1 MPKAASHPHGRSRR
15 RAAHQLHGLSPC
27 AAGLAAALATA
38 AMAGPALAEAC
49 DPPPYW
55 KYVGSASTSF
65 ERNARFE
72 LGDGSVRQIS
82 NDLTVF
88 TWSWRDDG
96 LRTCTNL
103 SPATLSDGTSN
114 TVVFGE
120 RCTETPIPPENLE
133 HSCIGD
139 ITAATAAGDRP
150 FAYSSMSYSS
160 LAYDGEEVIASYV
173 TTCVAKMAIRDPA
186 KSGLT
191 QRAPDVACLREQIW
205 PEAE

>member
-1 MPKAASHPHGRSRR
+1 MPESAPRR
-15 RAAHQLHGLSPC
+15 RPRATSRGGTSPR
-27 AAGLAAALATA
+27 AAAALAA
-38 AMAGPALAEAC
+38 AALAAGLLGTAGPALAEAC

-55 KYVGSASTSF
+55 AYVGSAATSF

-103 SPATLSDGTSN
+103 SPATLTDGTSN
-114 TVVFGE
+114 TVIFGE
-120 RCTETPIPPENLE
+120 RCTETPIPPENLA

-139 ITAATAAGDRP
+139 ITAATADGERP
-150 FAYSSMSYSS
+150 FAYSSLSYSS
-160 LAYDGEEVIASYV
+160 LAYDGEEVVASYV
-173 TTCVAKMAIRDPA
+173 TTCVAKMAIKDPA

-205 PEAE
+205 PEAP